1 MTKHQRREMARLESQ
16 LTEWRATN
24 QRPTPIPAEIW
35 KGAAKLSEQLSIS
48 EVARTL
54 RLDYSKLKRLVDGAV
69 LPMKSSQLATF
80 VEFQPAQF
88 TQGVGTLSCALE
100 VESPGGGVMRARL
113 DGVGPGDLGTVFR
126 MFAS

>member
-24 QRPTPIPAEIW
+24 QSPTPMPAEIW

-54 RLDYSKLKRLVDGAV
+54 RLD
-69 LPMKSSQLATF
+69 
-80 VEFQPAQF
+80 
-88 TQGVGTLSCALE
+88 
-100 VESPGGGVMRARL
+100 
-113 DGVGPGDLGTVFR
+113 
-126 MFAS
+126 